1 MPKNKEIWDILM
13 TDRSVYN
20 VKYCGKCNDRI
31 RLSQYILYDKTCFG
45 CLGNIKDAEKESR
58 RKEIEKL
65 KKEINWDD

>member
-45 CLGNIKDAEKESR
+45 CLGDIKDAEREDKQ
-58 RKEIEKL
+58 KEIEKL
-65 KKEINWDD
+65 KKEVNWDD